1 MEAIMTNEKVYPTD
15 VTDGQWRILN
25 ELIPP
30 EIGGGRHRTTDVRA
44 VLNAIFYR
52 LRSGCSWRML
62 PKDFPPFQTVYE
74 FYRNWRQDGT
84 IAKIHDALRDE
95 VRRQHGKD
103 PQPSAGSI
111 DSQSAKT
118 TDVAG
123 ERGYDA
129 GKKIKGRKRHLL
141 VDTLGLIMAL
151 VVHSA
156 AIQDRDG
163 AKIVFEQAQKKCT
176 RLEKVWADGGYA
188 GKLVGWVDEHC
199 AWELEIVKRSDD
211 VKGFKLI
218 PKRWVSERTFGWLN
232 KYRLLSKEY
241 EVLIESSEAD
251 IYLAMIHV
259 MTRRLAPEYAMA
271 A

>member
-1 MEAIMTNEKVYPTD
+1 MIPVVRKKYPTD
-15 VTDGQWRILN
+15 LTDAQWSVLEPI
-25 ELIPP
+25 IPP
-30 EIGGGRHRTTDVRA
+30 EQGGGRHRETDVRT

-74 FYRNWRQDGT
+74 YYRNWRRSGV
-84 IAKIHDALRDE
+84 IEVIHNALRTK
-95 VRRQHGKD
+95 VRVQHDKN
-103 PQPSAGSI
+103 PQPTAGSI
-111 DSQSAKT
+111 DSQSVKT

-141 VDTLGLIMAL
+141 VDTLGLL
-151 VVHSA
+151 LVVVVHSA
-156 AIQDRDG
+156 GIQDRDG
-163 AKIVFEQAQKKCT
+163 AKQVFAEAQQSCV

-188 GKLVGWVDEHC
+188 GKLVEWVDAEC

-211 VKGFKLI
+211 AKGFVVI

-251 IYLAMIHV
+251 IYLAMTHV
-259 MTRRLAPEYAMA
+259 MVRRLAPECPMA

>member
-1 MEAIMTNEKVYPTD
+1 MATGKIYPSDLTD
-15 VTDGQWRILN
+15 QQWALL
-25 ELIPP
+25 EPLIPP
-30 EIGGGRHRTTDVRA
+30 EIGGGRHRTADVRA
-44 VLNAIFYR
+44 VVNAIFYR

-74 FYRNWRQDGT
+74 YYRNWRRDGT
-84 IAKIHDALRDE
+84 VEKIHNRLRDE
-95 VRRQHGKD
+95 VRRQQGRN
-103 PQPSAGSI
+103 PQPTAGSI

-141 VDTLGLIMAL
+141 VDTMGLILAL

-156 AIQDRDG
+156 GVQDRDG
-163 AKIVFEQAQKKCT
+163 AKAVFAQARSKCP

-188 GKLVGWVDEHC
+188 GQLVAWVDDHC

-251 IYLAMIHV
+251 IYLAMTHV
-259 MTRRLAPEYAMA
+259 MVRRLEPEYAIA